1 MNLSNAIK
9 IIKDT
14 FNSGVKL
21 SDNSFEEAIIVVI
34 ESVGHTGYGTF
45 IING

>member
-1 MNLSNAIK
+1 MNLLDAIK
-9 IIKDT
+9 IIKDV

-34 ESVGHTGYGTF
+34 ESIGHTEHGTF